1 MSAGDHISVPGES
14 YQVKGAG
21 PFHRHHM
28 IVKEVRGKDK
38 LLVIHY
44 YAKADKDTAAIVE
57 QEYTTDPKDIHLIE
71 YDPKAGHIY
80 NGEEAIARA
89 ETRCDT
95 GKGEY
100 SLIFNNCEHF
110 CTSVKTDKKE
120 SLQVQRA
127 VKVTSAVAAGLF
139 AVGAGAGAAYQYIF
153 SKPTESKE
161 PTESSTSKSSDSQGE
176 Q

>member
-71 YDPKAGHIY
+71 YDPEAGHIY

-100 SLIFNNCEHF
+100 NLIFNNCEHF

-120 SLQVQRA
+120 SLQVQHA
-127 VKVTSAVAAGLF
+127 VKVGAVAAGI
-139 AVGAGAGAAYQYIF
+139 AVGAGVVIAAFRYF
-153 SKPTESKE
+153 SKPTEPEE
-161 PTESSTSKSSDSQGE
+161 PTESSTSESSDSQGE

>member
-44 YAKADKDTAAIVE
+44 YAKTDKDTAAIVE
-57 QEYTTDPKDIHLIE
+57 QEYIADPKDICLIE
-71 YDPKAGHIY
+71 YDPKAEHIY

-89 ETRCDT
+89 MTRCDT

-110 CTSVKTDKKE
+110 CRSVKTDKKE

-139 AVGAGAGAAYQYIF
+139 VGTVIAAYQFIF